1 MEKWLV
7 TLVLVVPVIA
17 AEADQPLFDSH
28 ETVKL
33 TLTAEFSKVFEQR
46 DETTSTY
53 HPATLTITNNDGNDS
68 GTATSLDIEIKTRG
82 EFRLRRENCLY
93 PPLFWKIDPASAAGT
108 VFEGQHILPVTTHC
122 RDTVSYRQYL
132 LQEYLLYRT
141 HALLTEKSMR
151 VRLLRIE
158 YVNARKSRRR
168 GEYYAFAVEHFDD
181 IAKRADS
188 RRVEPDRFD
197 PLIGDPYDTVLMN
210 VFQYM
215 IGNTDWSAVFPH
227 NIMLLED
234 IETAVISPVPF
245 DFNNSGV
252 VDGEYAVPGDNLRIR
267 SVRQRLYRGFCR
279 PDEQYRPVFERFI
292 EMQPAIY
299 ILLENQEGLSK
310 GERRRTIRYYDLF
323 YDALDSPEES
333 RKKIIGACRQPLAR
347 PTGSLVQLGLAGQ
360 GLPRTRRGEAG
371 G

>member
-7 TLVLVVPVIA
+7 IFFLFISLPV

-53 HPATLTITNNDGNDS
+53 HPATLTINDDDGSAGDTPIS
-68 GTATSLDIEIKTRG
+68 FDIEIKTRG
-82 EFRLRRENCLY
+82 EFRIKRENCRY

-122 RDTVSYRQYL
+122 RNTVSYRQYL

-141 HALLTEKSMR
+141 HALLTEKSMH

-181 IAKRADS
+181 IAKRTDN
-188 RRVEPDRFD
+188 RRVEPERFD

-227 NIMLLED
+227 NIMLMED

-252 VDGEYAVPGDNLRIR
+252 VDGEYAVPGDNLGIR

-279 PDEQYRPVFERFI
+279 PDEQYPAVFDRFK
-292 EMQPAIY
+292 EQRSPIY
-299 ILLENQEGLSK
+299 SLYENQQGLRKS
-310 GERRRTIRYYDLF
+310 ERSRTFRYYNMF
-323 YDALDSPEES
+323 YEILDSADKTRRE
-333 RKKIIGACRQPLAR
+333 ITQACRKP
-347 PTGSLVQLGLAGQ
+347 S
-360 GLPRTRRGEAG
+360 
-371 G
+371 